1 VSEPAEDHYDELV
14 EQLAAY
20 EFDPLGFVLW
30 AFPWGEPGTDLEHEN
45 GPDHWQRQ
53 ALTMIGEALRA
64 GGDLGAVVQFACR
77 AGHGVGKSSF
87 ASWLMLWS
95 VSTHELTR
103 GRVTAMT
110 ETQLRTITWAE
121 LAKWHGLFIAKD
133 LFDLQATSLTFRSE
147 KLAKNWRID
156 ATPWSKNRPA
166 AFAGLHN
173 KGKRIFLEFDEASE
187 IDPIIWETAEGALT
201 DKNTQIIW
209 VALGNPT
216 QAVGRFADCF
226 KVGSRWITM
235 TVDSRTSKF
244 ANKAKIQEWIDDYG
258 EDSDFVRVRV
268 RGLPPRLGINTF
280 ISEEVVTQARR
291 RDLAPSAWLGWP
303 KFMGIDPAR
312 EGDDLSVISIRQ
324 GPKLLGQW
332 TFSGLDGPDLAARA
346 VDLWRDHP
354 EIAICGVDA
363 IGIGASTVDALK
375 RVAGFPLVPVNVAL
389 PAKDDSLYYNVR
401 VELWGRMR
409 EWLKTGMIL
418 GEKDKGG
425 DELAQELYTP
435 QYGFDGKS
443 RFQLEAKKDLKKA
456 DRLGRSPDRA
466 DSLALTFVGDTVA
479 KKPMANPAKALPTRA
494 QTRQRVVWTR

>member
-1 VSEPAEDHYDELV
+1 MTESAVDPYEELV
-14 EQLAAY
+14 EKLAEF

-30 AFPWGEPGTDLEHEN
+30 AWPWGEPGSDLEHED
-45 GPDHWQRQ
+45 GPDHWQRE
-53 ALTMIGEALRA
+53 ALRQIGDQLRA
-64 GGDLGAVVQFACR
+64 GGELGALVLWAIR
-77 AGHGVGKSSF
+77 AGHGVGKSAF
-87 ASWLMLWS
+87 VCWIILWAIA
-95 VSTHELTR
+95 TFEKTR

-110 ETQLRTITWAE
+110 ETQLRTVTWAE
-121 LAKWHGLFIAKD
+121 LSKWHSMFIAKD
-133 LFDLQATSLTFRSE
+133 LFDFQAESISCNNEGLS
-147 KLAKNWRID
+147 KQWRID
-156 ATPWSKNRPA
+156 ATPWSKHRPA

-173 KGKRIFLEFDEASE
+173 KGRRLLLIFDESSE
-187 IDPIIWETAEGALT
+187 IAPIIWETAEGALT

-209 VALGNPT
+209 LALGNPT

-226 KVGSRWITM
+226 KPDSRWGTI
-235 TVDSRTSKF
+235 TVDSRQSKF
-244 ANKAKIQEWIDDYG
+244 SNKKLIDEWIAEYG

-280 ISEEVVTQARR
+280 ISEDVVTQAMR
-291 RDLAPSAWLGWP
+291 RDLAPSAFLGWP
-303 KFMGIDPAR
+303 KAMGIDPAR
-312 EGDDLSVISIRQ
+312 DGDDLSVITIRQ
-324 GPKLLGQW
+324 GPKVLGQW
-332 TFSGLDGPDLAARA
+332 TFSGLDGPDLSARA

-354 EIAICGVDA
+354 EISICGVDA
-363 IGIGASTVDALK
+363 IGIGASVVDALK
-375 RVAGFPLVPVNVAL
+375 RVPGFPLVPVNVAL
-389 PAKDDSLYYNVR
+389 PPKDNTLYFNLR

-409 EWLKTGMIL
+409 DWLKTGAIL

-425 DELAQELYTP
+425 KELAQELYTP
-435 QYGFDGKS
+435 TYGFDGKS